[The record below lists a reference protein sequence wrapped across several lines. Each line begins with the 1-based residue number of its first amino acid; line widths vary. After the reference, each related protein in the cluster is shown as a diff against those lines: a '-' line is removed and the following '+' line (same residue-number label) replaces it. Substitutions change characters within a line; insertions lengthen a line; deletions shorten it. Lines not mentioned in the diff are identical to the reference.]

1 MKNYSE
7 LIETL
12 NVKRDELLERLDIIL
27 RGFGQ
32 QPSVGISIVF
42 PLGNILGPMLNWLLQ
57 RQ

>member
-12 NVKRDELLERLDIIL
+12 NVKRDDLLERLDIIL

-42 PLGNILGPMLNWLLQ
+42 PLGNILGLMLN
-57 RQ
+57 